1 METEAQ
7 MAMTPQTDGS
17 KLDQSF
23 VADRAIFWDRFT
35 GFVKFGTIGIVVL
48 LIGLL
53 VFVA

>member
-1 METEAQ
+1 
-7 MAMTPQTDGS
+7 MAALTPQTEGS

-23 VADRAIFWDRFT
+23 VADRAIFWERFT
-35 GFVKFGTIGIVVL
+35 GFVKYGTIGIIVL